1 MNARPV
7 LTTVE
12 MLGALTSKV
21 LTDAL
26 KQSTLFWLSMAQ
38 DLIKVSLQMLK
49 QTSSSKS
56 ITSKPK
62 EHKEGF
68 QNKPETALNGAT
80 KEIIE

>member
-1 MNARPV
+1 MNALPV

-12 MLGALTSKV
+12 MVGALTSKV
-21 LTDAL
+21 LIDAL

-38 DLIKVSLQMLK
+38 DLIKVLLQMLK

-56 ITSKPK
+56 NILKPK

-68 QNKPETALNGAT
+68 QNKPKTALNGAT
-80 KEIIE
+80 NENIN